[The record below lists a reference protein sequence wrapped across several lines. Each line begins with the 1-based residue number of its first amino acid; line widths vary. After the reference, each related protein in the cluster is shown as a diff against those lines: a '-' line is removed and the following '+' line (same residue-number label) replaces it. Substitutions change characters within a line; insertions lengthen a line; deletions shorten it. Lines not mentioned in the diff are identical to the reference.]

1 MDQSPIQIQ
10 KWLDRYKNQVL
21 KITKVEKGDLD
32 EASIKLRQADLIEH
46 EDTDDYLSPQAL
58 LLMGEG
64 TIMTDAG
71 RIPLHS
77 RLMKLLSQATGQ
89 AISMNTAFNCTP
101 NEEHTPLN
109 RKVCHKN
116 PAAAQLSGFV
126 LSPKLTPAE

>member
-1 MDQSPIQIQ
+1 VDQSPIQIQ

-71 RIPLHS
+71 RIPLPQQTYEIALTGHWTSHFDEHS
-77 RLMKLLSQATGQ
+77 LQLHTERGTYT
-89 AISMNTAFNCTP
+89 IEPESMP
-101 NEEHTPLN
+101 
-109 RKVCHKN
+109 
-116 PAAAQLSGFV
+116 
-126 LSPKLTPAE
+126 